1 MLEHNPDYLTI
12 NQIPFPYYPEDCE
25 QVLQGGENIKKYLAL
40 SLPNKEEQQI
50 AEKNESREAVPR
62 TGVEAN
68 TVVKDAGKAERKAI
82 TEKKTMIGKEKKLS
96 IHEHLKKYVQ
106 LWA

>member
-1 MLEHNPDYLTI
+1 M
-12 NQIPFPYYPEDCE
+12 
-25 QVLQGGENIKKYLAL
+25 IKTNTAV
-40 SLPNKEEQQI
+40 
-50 AEKNESREAVPR
+50 KNV
-62 TGVEAN
+62 
-68 TVVKDAGKAERKAI
+68 GKAERKAI